1 MSTNDHQAQQRAK
14 QRGQSENALVQALMR
29 MFLMMMLTMI
39 KGDDGDNEYDD
50 EDFSESEN

>member
-1 MSTNDHQAQQRAK
+1 MSTNDHQEQQWAK